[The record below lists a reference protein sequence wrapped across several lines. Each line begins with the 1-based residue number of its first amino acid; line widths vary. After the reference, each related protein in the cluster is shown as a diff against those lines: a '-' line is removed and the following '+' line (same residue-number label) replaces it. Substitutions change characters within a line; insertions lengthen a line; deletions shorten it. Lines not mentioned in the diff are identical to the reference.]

1 MILIPDQAGERTGRG
16 RNLTL
21 PWALALQ
28 LPLIRFALPTRF
40 TMYVALIAAIAASLY
55 LATYAVG
62 RRRLQRFAFA
72 TSHGSKQPQVC
83 HLDWTSADKHALLWA
98 SRGRWVRLPPRP
110 RLAGLQV
117 VQAPIV
123 AVMNLE
129 TRHEAPHFEEQ
140 PCSCPEG

>member
-72 TSHGSKQPQVC
+72 SLACLSLVPNVRAYH
-83 HLDWTSADKHALLWA
+83 WTPWPSE
-98 SRGRWVRLPPRP
+98 PFFRP
-110 RLAGLQV
+110 RSIVEQLGQIPNVLVLPGLSLWCAG
-117 VQAPIV
+117 II
-123 AVMNLE
+123 
-129 TRHEAPHFEEQ
+129 
-140 PCSCPEG
+140 